1 MKISRFTPN
10 QIAEIQSLFTSTF
23 SDSEGTAE
31 GESIG
36 QLALALL
43 STTDSADLQ
52 CFIASEE
59 KNIIASIIF
68 SRLSFEESDIQ
79 AFLLGPVAVL
89 TAYQKQGIGQ
99 KLIQFGLQQ
108 LRKQGVELAVTYGD
122 PGYYSKVGFEPVS
135 TQQIPAPMELSMP
148 QGWLAQSLIGE
159 NIPSLSGKSN
169 CVSAIAKPEYW

>member
-23 SDSEGTAE
+23 SDSEGPAE

-36 QLALALL
+36 QLALEMLN
-43 STTDSADLQ
+43 TADLQ

-59 KNIIASIIF
+59 KRIIASIIF
-68 SRLSFEESDIQ
+68 SRLSFAESDIQ

-99 KLIQFGLQQ
+99 ALIQFGLQQ

-135 TQQIPAPMELSMP
+135 TQQVPAPMALSMP
-148 QGWLAQSLIGE
+148 QGWLAQSLTDVKIP
-159 NIPSLSGKSN
+159 NISGKSK
-169 CVSAIAKPEYW
+169 CVPAIAKPEYW